1 MQLLCT
7 MLTGSYLDTE
17 TPFLQT
23 YSISPLLEHP
33 ANLPDVP
40 PSTEPCWVFS
50 RSPDQYCGSSLS
62 HGCGLVYLLVYKH
75 LQ

>member
-23 YSISPLLEHP
+23 YSISPLFSTLPTPQMYPP
-33 ANLPDVP
+33 AR
-40 PSTEPCWVFS
+40 S
-50 RSPDQYCGSSLS
+50 RAGCSVDPPDQYYGSSLL
-62 HGCGLVYLLVYKH
+62 HGCGLVNLLVYEY